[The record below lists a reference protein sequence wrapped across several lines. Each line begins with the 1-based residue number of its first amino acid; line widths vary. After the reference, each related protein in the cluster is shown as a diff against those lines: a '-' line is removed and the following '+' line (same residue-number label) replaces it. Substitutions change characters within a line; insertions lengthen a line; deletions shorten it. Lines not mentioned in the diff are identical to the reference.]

1 MQLFLIVNS
10 RSSCGLQKEGEEGQS
25 LPQDII
31 STSALT
37 GQGLLE
43 LSKAICK
50 LTAAKPDEEE
60 VFWAPAV

>member
-1 MQLFLIVNS
+1 M
-10 RSSCGLQKEGEEGQS
+10 QKEGEDGRS

-43 LSKAICK
+43 LSTALCK
-50 LTAAKPDEEE
+50 LTAAQVTREE
-60 VFWAPAV
+60 VFWAPAAP